1 MSQENSSQTSNINP
15 LWWDSISTIE
25 KLGPYQDGYNASTS
39 ESSQTNNLCKL
50 SILNSVVESYKKNS
64 NNSISQEDDDNIFS
78 SEKNATRVFSPW
90 EMKHQPVYANK
101 YETELHRNIPLD
113 ILQNS
118 NGFSDSMQNKMN
130 ELQANIQELL
140 NLSTNSTMNKDI
152 VNYVLKLQQKF
163 ERWAQLVRY
172 K

>member
-1 MSQENSSQTSNINP
+1 
-15 LWWDSISTIE
+15 
-25 KLGPYQDGYNASTS
+25 
-39 ESSQTNNLCKL
+39 
-50 SILNSVVESYKKNS
+50 
-64 NNSISQEDDDNIFS
+64 
-78 SEKNATRVFSPW
+78 
-90 EMKHQPVYANK
+90 MKHQPVYANK

-163 ERWAQLVRY
+163 ER
-172 K
+172 